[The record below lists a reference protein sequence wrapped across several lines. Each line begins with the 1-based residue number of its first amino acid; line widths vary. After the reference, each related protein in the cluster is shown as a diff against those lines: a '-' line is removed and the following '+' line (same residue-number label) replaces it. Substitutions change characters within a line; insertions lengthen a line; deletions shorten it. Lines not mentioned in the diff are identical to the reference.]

1 MSNTKTLL
9 IISGGVEA
17 ADAARRAKDMGYH
30 VVVSDRDPEAPGFAF
45 ADSCLIADVYSASET
60 AAAERYSRKIR
71 KIDGVICV
79 AADAPVTAATV
90 AQRLRLPGLPIHV
103 AELACDKLA
112 MKKCFLSAGVAAP
125 WFAEVR
131 TPQELQRF
139 AVERGRDLVIKPV
152 DSRGSRGVQRVAK
165 VEDLAA
171 AFKLAQS
178 HSPSQRVMV
187 EQYLDGPQVSTESV
201 VIGGRC
207 FTPGFSDRN
216 YEYLERYAPFF
227 IENGG
232 DLPSHLP
239 PETQAKVRDLVG
251 RAAAAMG
258 ITDGTV
264 KGDIVV
270 HKGEPHVIELA
281 ARLSGGFF
289 CTREIPLNTGVD
301 FIGAAIKVALG
312 EAVSAEELEP
322 RHFTPVIQRYAFPK
336 AGKVV
341 AVHGA
346 EAARAIPGIAELVIT
361 AKPGDVIPPAGDKR
375 PSAAMVL
382 ATGSSREAALTAAN
396 DALALI
402 RIETSVGEA
411 DSASVSA
418 SEQRK
423 S

>member
-1 MSNTKTLL
+1 MSPAKTLL
-9 IISGGVEA
+9 IISGGIEA
-17 ADAARRAKDMGYH
+17 ADAARRAKEMGYH

-45 ADSCLIADVYSASET
+45 ADSCLIADVYSPDET
-60 AAAERYSRKIR
+60 AAAAERYNRKIR

-131 TPQELQRF
+131 TPQELQRI

-165 VEDLAA
+165 AEDLAA

-187 EQYLDGPQVSTESV
+187 EQYLEGPQVSTESV

-239 PETQAKVRDLVG
+239 AETQAKVRDLVG
-251 RAAAAMG
+251 RAASAMG

-312 EAVSAEELEP
+312 EPVFENDLEP
-322 RHFTPVIQRYAFPK
+322 THFTPVIQRYAFPK

-346 EAARAIPGIAELVIT
+346 EAARALPGVAELVIT

-382 ATGSSREAALTAAN
+382 ATGASREAALSAAN

-402 RIETSVGEA
+402 RIETA
-411 DSASVSA
+411 
-418 SEQRK
+418 
-423 S
+423 